1 MLSFYFSSTTQKHLD
16 LEVKWPSDL
25 YTRLEIGIKGVP
37 LPIELHDLQFSAT
50 LRVKLA
56 PWVPELNPLGGVQLT
71 FVNKPHVRAGKEKK
85 RKRKDRRSLFRF
97 FYSFSTMVD
106 WLSGAFVSFRFISF
120 LLLSFLFQVH
130 FGFSIAGADAM
141 NARVPGMQVATQVKD
156 LISGI
161 LEGLMVYPTHLLVY
175 DNMGGVNM
183 AFLKPIVG
191 IAPTF

>member
-1 MLSFYFSSTTQKHLD
+1 M
-16 LEVKWPSDL
+16 
-25 YTRLEIGIKGVP
+25 
-37 LPIELHDLQFSAT
+37 
-50 LRVKLA
+50 
-56 PWVPELNPLGGVQLT
+56 
-71 FVNKPHVRAGKEKK
+71 
-85 RKRKDRRSLFRF
+85 
-97 FYSFSTMVD
+97 
-106 WLSGAFVSFRFISF
+106 
-120 LLLSFLFQVH
+120 FQVH